1 MRDNNSTTSALSLH
15 PLILAK
21 VLLSLKLLKR
31 KPTMLMIM
39 SEGQWLS
46 LG

>member
-21 VLLSLKLLKR
+21 VLLPYKEVFQVFQELC
-31 KPTMLMIM
+31 TD
-39 SEGQWLS
+39 EFG
-46 LG
+46 